1 MKSINDYLFRPI
13 DNISLVLFRICFGF
27 LVVAEA
33 WGALITGWV
42 KSTFIT
48 PEFTFNFIGFDF
60 LQPLP
65 GNGMY
70 LYFFV
75 MGLCGWGILLGYR
88 FRLSSFLF
96 ALMWSAVYLMQKTS
110 YNNHYYLLMI
120 LAFAMSLSNAHGDL
134 SLDVKQNRIA
144 RINQMPT
151 YIKLFVIIQLLIVYE
166 FASIAKLY
174 NDWLDLSFIDLLLG
188 SKKNMP
194 IIGPLLQYPVA
205 KYSVAY
211 FGIIY
216 DALIIPALLY
226 KPTQKIAIALSFFFH
241 LFNSI
246 VFQIGIFPYMSL
258 AFMLFFIDPAW
269 LKSKSQGLY
278 HRFNEQYQNL
288 QHKNTLVVSLLLL
301 VHFVVQLALPLRHH
315 FIQGDVLWT
324 EEGHRLS
331 WRMMLRTRQG
341 SIQFFVTDVKT
352 GRRETVDLNQYLTAK
367 QISRLST
374 LPDYIWQFSQRLKKE
389 YNEKGKQVA
398 IHVKSKVSVNRG
410 PYAEFIDPNVDLAD
424 TEWYYFRHNPW
435 ILPKPLSN

>member
-1 MKSINDYLFRPI
+1 MTRINDYLFRPT

-27 LVVAEA
+27 LVVAES

-42 KSTFIT
+42 KSTFID

-120 LAFAMSLSNAHGDL
+120 LAFAMSLSNAHSDL
-134 SLDVKQNRIA
+134 SLDVKQNRTA
-144 RINQMPT
+144 RSNQMPA

-174 NDWLDLSFIDLLLG
+174 SDWLDLSFIDLLLG
-188 SKKNMP
+188 SKKNIT
-194 IIGPLLQYPVA
+194 IIGPLLQYTLA

-216 DALIIPALLY
+216 DALIIPALLF
-226 KPTQKIAIALSFFFH
+226 KPTQKIAIALSFFFN

-258 AFMLFFIDPAW
+258 AFMLFFIDSDW
-269 LKSKSQGLY
+269 LKLKTQRLY
-278 HRFNEQYQNL
+278 LRFNQQYQNF
-288 QHKNTLVVSLLLL
+288 QPKKTLVVSLLLL

-352 GRRETVDLNQYLTAK
+352 GRRETVDLNQYLTPK

-389 YNEKGKQVA
+389 YSEKGRQVA

-410 PYAEFIDPNVDLAD
+410 PHAEFIDPNVDLAD
-424 TEWYYFRHNPW
+424 TKWYYFRHNPW

>member
-1 MKSINDYLFRPI
+1 MKRLNYYLFRPVDSI
-13 DNISLVLFRICFGF
+13 GLILFRIFFGL
-27 LVVAEA
+27 LVVAES
-33 WGALITGWV
+33 WGALLTGWV
-42 KSTFIT
+42 KSTLMN
-48 PEFTFNFIGFDF
+48 PKFTFNFIGFDF
-60 LQPLP
+60 LQPLA

-70 LYFFV
+70 IYFFI

-96 ALMWSAVYLMQKTS
+96 AIMWSAVYLMQKTS

-120 LAFAMSLSNAHGDL
+120 LAFAMSLSDAHSDL
-134 SLDVKQNRIA
+134 SLDVKQNRTF
-144 RINQMPT
+144 RKNQMPA
-151 YIKLFVIIQLLIVYE
+151 YIKLFVIFQLLIVYE

-174 NDWLDLSFIDLLLG
+174 NDWLNLGFIDILLG

-194 IIGPLLQYPVA
+194 IIGPLLQYPFT

-216 DALIIPALLY
+216 DAFIIPALLY
-226 KPTQKIAIALSFFFH
+226 KPTRFVAIALSFFFH

-258 AFMLFFIDPAW
+258 AFMLFFIDPLW
-269 LKSKSQGLY
+269 LRSKTKRLY
-278 HRFNEQYQNL
+278 SHFN
-288 QHKNTLVVSLLLL
+288 QHYKNVQPNNTLLVSLLLL
-301 VHFVVQLALPLRHH
+301 IHFVIQLALPLRHH

-341 SIQFFVTDVKT
+341 SIQFFVTDIKT
-352 GRRETVDLNQYLTAK
+352 GRRETVDLNQYLTPK

-374 LPDYIWQFSQRLKKE
+374 LPDYIWQFSQRLKEEYKE
-389 YNEKGKQVA
+389 RGKQVA
-398 IHVKSKVSVNRG
+398 IHVKSRVSVNRG
-410 PYAEFIDPNVDLAD
+410 PSSEFIDPNVDLAD
-424 TEWYYFRHNPW
+424 TTWNYFGHNSW
-435 ILPKPLSN
+435 ILPKPLTN